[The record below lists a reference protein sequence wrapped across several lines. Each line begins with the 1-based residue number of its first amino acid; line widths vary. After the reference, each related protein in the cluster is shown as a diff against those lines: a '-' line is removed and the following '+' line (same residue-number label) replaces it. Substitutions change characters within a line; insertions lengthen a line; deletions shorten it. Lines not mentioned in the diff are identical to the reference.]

1 MVDQNIKIVHPV
13 ETVRGQITLPGDK
26 SMSHRALMFA
36 AIAKGSSKIK
46 HLNIGADA
54 LSTIACLQ
62 KLGVDFQLGKFTVDV
77 NSPGINGWTQPA
89 DGILNCGNSGT
100 TVRLMSGLVAGRE
113 GLTVTMIGD
122 DSLSARPMKRVIE
135 PLEKMGANISSHDS
149 KLPMTIVGSK
159 LDGIHYKLPA

>member
-1 MVDQNIKIVHPV
+1 
-13 ETVRGQITLPGDK
+13 
-26 SMSHRALMFA
+26 MFA

-113 GLTVTMIGD
+113 GLTVTMIGY

-135 PLEKMGANISSHDS
+135 PLEKMGANIS
-149 KLPMTIVGSK
+149 
-159 LDGIHYKLPA
+159 